1 MTGVEIAA
9 IVVALGVAV
18 FVGVLVPVLIELKK
32 TVAESGLL
40 LAQMNRDLPSLL
52 KEMRETTQNLNQLAE
67 YTREGVEHA
76 AVFLHAVGEVGE
88 TVQNVHDTVRG
99 RNGAWLRNVAGLVA
113 GFKAASAVVKS
124 RMSHGEGGQS
134 NGG

>member
-1 MTGVEIAA
+1 MTGVEMAA

-18 FVGVLVPVLIELKK
+18 FVAVLVPVLIELKK

-40 LAQMNRDLPSLL
+40 LAQLNRDLPSLL
-52 KEMRETTQNLNQLAE
+52 KEVRETTQNLNQLAE
-67 YTREGVEHA
+67 YTRDGVEHA

-99 RNGAWLRNVAGLVA
+99 RNGAWLTNLAGLMA
-113 GFKAASAVVKS
+113 GFKAASAVVKA
-124 RMSHGEGGQS
+124 RMYQGEGGQS

>member
-1 MTGVEIAA
+1 MTGVEMAA

-18 FVGVLVPVLIELKK
+18 FVAVLVPVLIELKK

-40 LAQMNRDLPSLL
+40 LAQLNRDLPSLL
-52 KEMRETTQNLNQLAE
+52 KEVRETTQNLNQLAE
-67 YTREGVEHA
+67 YTRDGVEHA

-99 RNGAWLRNVAGLVA
+99 RNGAWLTNLAGLMA

-124 RMSHGEGGQS
+124 RMYQGEGGQS

>member
-9 IVVALGVAV
+9 IVVSLGVAV
-18 FVGVLVPVLIELKK
+18 LVGVLVPVLIELKK
-32 TVAESGLL
+32 TVAESGQL

-52 KEMRETTQNLNQLAE
+52 KEMRETTQNLNQLAD

-76 AVFLHAVGEVGE
+76 SVFLPAVGEVGVM
-88 TVQNVHDTVRG
+88 VQNVRDSVSG
-99 RNGAWLRNVAGLVA
+99 RNGAWLTNLAGLVA
-113 GFKAASAVVKS
+113 GFRAASAVVKS